1 MMLRRFLGIAP
12 RVVAPSPF
20 ARLLPSTPIARLL
33 HSRATTLLPTRPPAA
48 RLLPSPRP
56 DKASDDPSYAT
67 PAKTPAAAKAAAAT
81 EGALARGERRKSPL
95 ALDPPRA
102 PSPFEPGATPFFHPA
117 HPSRLSRS
125 EVHPP
130 PAPDLL

>member
-1 MMLRRFLGIAP
+1 MEAGADPLDAGSLEGGPWSDALGA
-12 RVVAPSPF
+12 VGAGDDE
-20 ARLLPSTPIARLL
+20 ST
-33 HSRATTLLPTRPPAA
+33 

-67 PAKTPAAAKAAAAT
+67 PAKTPAAKAAAAT